1 MLTSQGNGFLWHM
14 VEELGEFVGERGSTE
29 WLTLHSLLQTDMGY
43 RILGAWRS
51 YRIALPAA

>member
-14 VEELGEFVGERGSTE
+14 LGELGEFVGERESIE
-29 WLTLHSLLQTDMGY
+29 WLTLHSLLQTDTGS

-51 YRIALPAA
+51 CRIAFSAA